1 MNYLCFTSFSFIA
14 FRSYL
19 RSTKNQTDKLNW
31 SLQGETM
38 IKIAT
43 IEYFASKI
51 LEVTSVNRKRSIS
64 MKQLVKEKT
73 FFIVKIDNLLFFH
86 KNWIIQ
92 EDRDYSKGMVSFQ
105 RRCTE
110 LERNNMLV
118 KYLKQSFAQSFLSDW
133 VANIFIFYLELMEFP
148 HIDRKLINAN

>member
-1 MNYLCFTSFSFIA
+1 MNYLCFTSFSFIT

-92 EDRDYSKGMVSFQ
+92 EDRDYSKGLVNFQ